1 MNRNELSETFDLARY
16 KQLVAGLVESKFYDE
31 TKAIGYSSDVV
42 LDASNIG
49 HFLDDRFRNILVI
62 RHKASISARVKLA
75 LDTFKLMAENN
86 IDSALIA
93 YVSMNDPNEWRFS
106 YVSISLDESKGK
118 IKRTFSNP
126 RRYSYVLG
134 KNAKTLTPYLH
145 LVQKGAVSSMEELQ
159 KRFSLEVVNK
169 DFYNSIA
176 LLYTKLVG
184 GQRKKGNSTVDF
196 PGLLKIHG
204 KASQSIEHQE
214 FAVRLIGRLVFC
226 WFLREKKSTTG
237 TSLIPDSVLS
247 AHAAN
252 NPMYYHKVLE
262 PLFFELL
269 NQKLISR
276 KEPFKKE
283 PFSSIPYLNGGL
295 FSPQKGA
302 NGDYY
307 EYSETTEG
315 GALGVVDVPDSWLQE
330 FTELLETYN
339 FTVDENTSQDVE
351 LSVDPEMLGRI
362 FENLLAEINPET
374 GESARKSTGSFYT
387 PREVV
392 EYMVDRSLVYFL
404 ANKTNIDEPE
414 LNALISYG
422 LEDDE
427 LHPRTQADNKA
438 IVDAL
443 SKLTILDPACGSGAY
458 PIGILQKVVYI
469 LQQVDPDAKY
479 WLEKQIGSVSPE
491 LRRHLEKQYE
501 AKNYDYLRKLGVIR
515 ESIFGVDIQAVATEI
530 ARLRCFLTLI
540 VEESV
545 DDNADNRG
553 IEALPNLDFKFVT
566 ANSLI
571 SLPEDKEK
579 PASEQQGMFE
589 DTGHIDELRRIRD
602 NYFGANPE
610 EKLSL
615 QAQFNSLQTDM
626 VIKNIDE
633 YKGAASKRYNALSR
647 WRPFE
652 HKMVDWFDAEWMF
665 GTKYFD
671 IVLANPPYLGEKGHA
686 DLFTKIRADGLS
698 DFYTRKVDLFYFFF
712 HHSLNLTKNK
722 GVISFITTNYYPT
735 ANGAKKLRK
744 DFYDRTTV
752 KELINFN
759 ELKIFESA
767 LGQHNMITILQKNNG
782 VGSYNTSVTVCKSK
796 GLVPA
801 NLLSEVLM
809 KKSST
814 AEYYESKKEELFDG
828 DQYYIRFHGSR
839 SNTSNIAAVLDKVA
853 LLGTPITSI
862 CNVNVGLYTGADK
875 VSANYIKK
883 YHLDA
888 EKGEGIFV
896 LTKDEYANLNLS
908 AEEKKICVP
917 FFKNSDINRY
927 YTKEEPDKY
936 LIDFS
941 FPNFVDYPIATYPNL
956 LNHLE
961 KYKIILENRES
972 NDNGL
977 RAVVKKGYWWLY
989 TKRKLDFSQEKIVA
1003 PQRSPR
1009 NTFGYN
1015 HISWHA
1021 SADVYFI
1028 TSKDSSL
1035 NLKYILGLLN
1045 SKLYYVWLY
1054 NRGKRKGE
1062 TLELYQTPLSEL
1074 PVKLTDEHTQTE
1086 MVELV
1091 DSILAIK
1098 KTNPDATITDIE
1110 QKIDQLVYRIFDL
1123 NSDEIN
1129 LVETNA

>member
-1 MNRNELSETFDLARY
+1 MDKDKLSNHFSNELFLEITSCLLGD
-16 KQLVAGLVESKFYDE
+16 GI
-31 TKAIGYSSDVV
+31 TKD
-42 LDASNIG
+42 
-49 HFLDDRFRNILVI
+49 HR
-62 RHKASISARVKLA
+62 SISVNSSFRYIQEINNLGNYKDLNLQLFIVRHNSNNDSRVGLSKELFRI
-75 LDTFKLMAENN
+75 LREYSLSN
-86 IDSALIA
+86 ALIA
-93 YVSMNDPNEWRFS
+93 TYSDVDRWRYSLLTSSLEVSS
-106 YVSISLDESKGK
+106 SGK
-118 IKRTFSNP
+118 VLRSFSNP
-126 RRYSYVLG
+126 SRHSYVLG
-134 KNAKTLTPYLH
+134 NNAKTLTPYLH
-145 LVQKGAVSSMEELQ
+145 LVQKGEVTSMEELR

-169 DFYNSIA
+169 DFYNSVA

-184 GQRKKGNSTVDF
+184 GKRKKGNSTVDF

-226 WFLREKKSTTG
+226 WFLREKKSATG

-247 AHAAN
+247 AQAAKN
-252 NPMYYHKVLE
+252 SMYYHKVLE

-283 PFSSIPYLNGGL
+283 PFSLIPYLNGGL
-295 FSPQKGA
+295 FSPQKGT

-307 EYSETTEG
+307 EYCEATEG
-315 GALGVVDVPDSWLQE
+315 GAHDVVDVPDSWLQE

-404 ANKTNIDEPE
+404 ANKTNIDEPK

-427 LHPRTQADNKA
+427 LHPRTETDNKA

-469 LQQVDPDAKY
+469 LQQIDPDAKY
-479 WLEKQIGSVSPE
+479 WLEKQISSVSPE

-566 ANSLI
+566 ANSLL
-571 SLPEDKEK
+571 SLPEDRDN
-579 PASEQQGMFE
+579 PSSEQIAWLE
-589 DTGHIDELRRIRD
+589 DTGHINELRRIRD

-652 HKMVDWFDAEWMF
+652 HKMVDWFDTEWMF
-665 GTKYFD
+665 GVKKFD
-671 IVLANPPYLGEKGHA
+671 IVIANPPYLAEKGHK
-686 DLFTKIRADGLS
+686 DLFRKIKEDGLEE
-698 DFYTRKVDLFYFFF
+698 FYVGKMDLFYFFF
-712 HHSLNLTKNK
+712 HHAINLAASS
-722 GVISFITTNYYPT
+722 GVVSFISTNYYPT
-735 ANGAKKLRK
+735 AGGASKLRK
-744 DFYDRTTV
+744 DFMQRTSI

-767 LGQHNMITILQKNNG
+767 LGQHNMVTILQKVHND
-782 VGSYNTSVTVCKSK
+782 NTQVKTLITRNK
-796 GLVPA
+796 GTA
-801 NLLSEVLM
+801 SASLLNEILYGQDKNTDYYSLGLDEVYDN
-809 KKSST
+809 S
-814 AEYYESKKEELFDG
+814 
-828 DQYYIRFHGSR
+828 YIRLQKNEVVSLLNRISR
-839 SNTSNIAAVLDKVA
+839 EYEPTIGTYCNI
-853 LLGTPITSI
+853 
-862 CNVNVGLYTGADK
+862 NQGLKTNADK
-875 VSANYIKK
+875 VTKK
-883 YHLDA
+883 HI
-888 EKGEGIFV
+888 EKNLTSIDDGTGIFV
-896 LTKDEYANLNLS
+896 LKDEELRNLDLPSN
-908 AEEKKICVP
+908 ETKYIFP
-917 FFKNSDINRY
+917 FYKNSDIKKYWTN
-927 YTKEEPDKY
+927 KEPYQHIIYIYND
-936 LIDFS
+936 
-941 FPNFVDYPIATYPNL
+941 NYPNDSD
-956 LNHLE
+956 
-961 KYKIILENRES
+961 KIIASHLSRFDAILS
-972 NDNGL
+972 S
-977 RAVVKKGYWWLY
+977 RAEVEPSGRIRQYAI
-989 TKRKLDFSQEKIVA
+989 TRPRSIEMFRGEKVIC
-1003 PQRSPR
+1003 PLWSKS
-1009 NTFGYN
+1009 NTFTYDDSDWFAATDVTYLTSKLNN
-1015 HISWHA
+1015 HIPMKLLLA
-1021 SADVYFI
+1021 I
-1028 TSKDSSL
+1028 
-1035 NLKYILGLLN
+1035 LN
-1045 SKLYYVWLY
+1045 SKFVYVWLAY
-1054 NRGKRKGE
+1054 KGKRKGE
-1062 TLELYQTPLSEL
+1062 LLELPPQPISEIPIPEVINNSQQILSA
-1074 PVKLTDEHTQTE
+1074 
-1086 MVELV
+1086 VEEVLSLKQL
-1091 DSILAIK
+1091 DKDNDTSAL
-1098 KTNPDATITDIE
+1098 E
-1110 QKIDQLVYRIFDL
+1110 SKIDHLVYGVYNL
-1123 NSDEIN
+1123 TKNEIE
-1129 LVETNA
+1129 LIEKNA

>member
-1 MNRNELSETFDLARY
+1 MNRNDLSEPFDLAKY
-16 KQLVAGLVESKFYDE
+16 KQLVAGLVESEFYDN
-31 TKAIGYSSDVV
+31 TKAIAYNSDVV

-145 LVQKGAVSSMEELQ
+145 LVQKGIVSSTEELQ

-226 WFLREKKSTTG
+226 WFLREKKSATG

-247 AHAAN
+247 AQAAKN
-252 NPMYYHKVLE
+252 TMYYHKVLE

-283 PFSSIPYLNGGL
+283 PFSLIPYLNGGL

-307 EYSETTEG
+307 EYSESTEG
-315 GALGVVDVPDSWLQE
+315 GALGVVDVPDSWLLE

-404 ANKTNIDEPE
+404 ANKTNIDEPK

-427 LHPRTQADNKA
+427 LHLRTEADNKA

-479 WLEKQIGSVSPE
+479 WLEKQIVNVSPE

-566 ANSLI
+566 SNSLI

-579 PASEQQGMFE
+579 PTSEQQGMFE

-665 GTKYFD
+665 GAKNFD
-671 IVLANPPYLGEKGHA
+671 IVIANPPYLGEKGHSE
-686 DLFTKIRADGLS
+686 LFRRIKADGLEK
-698 DFYTRKVDLFYFFF
+698 FYLGKMDLFYFFF
-712 HHSLNLTKNK
+712 HHAINLTNES
-722 GVISFITTNYYPT
+722 GVVSFITTNYYPT
-735 ANGAKKLRK
+735 ASGARKLRK
-744 DFYDRTTV
+744 DFYERTTV
-752 KELINFN
+752 RELINFN

-767 LGQHNMITILQKNNG
+767 LGQHNMITIL
-782 VGSYNTSVTVCKSK
+782 SK
-796 GLVPA
+796 GSADNDFTNIILCEA
-801 NLLSEVLM
+801 KGLASTSLLSKVLSR
-809 KKSST
+809 KSDKAKYISS
-814 AEYYESKKEELFDG
+814 SKASLFDG
-828 DQYYIRFHGSR
+828 KEYYIRFTSDGD
-839 SNTSNIAAVLDKVA
+839 SNNGVESLLNKIALQGKP
-853 LLGTPITSI
+853 LLSY
-862 CNVNVGLYTGADK
+862 CNVNQGVVSGADK
-875 VSANYIKK
+875 VSNSHINKFPDLGAS
-883 YHLDA
+883 
-888 EKGEGIFV
+888 KGDGIFV
-896 LTKDEYANLNLS
+896 INKGSLGSGRTIK
-908 AEEKKICVP
+908 P
-917 FFKNSDINRY
+917 WFKNSDVSRY
-927 YTKEEPDKY
+927 STSQYSDED
-936 LIDFS
+936 LIYARKQDADS
-941 FPNFVDYPIATYPNL
+941 IPEDIMR
-956 LNHLE
+956 HLT
-961 KYKIILENRES
+961 KYKTIIDASSS
-972 NDNGL
+972 NSPYL
-977 RAVVKKGYWWLY
+977 HRPRASIFEG
-989 TKRKLDFSQEKIVA
+989 SKIVA

-1015 HISWHA
+1015 EIPWYA

-1028 TSKDSSL
+1028 TAKDEQT

-1045 SKLYYVWLY
+1045 SKIYYVWLY

-1062 TLELYQTPLSEL
+1062 TLELYQTPLSEM
-1074 PVKLTDEHTQTE
+1074 PIKIVERSIQKEIVKLVDE
-1086 MVELV
+1086 
-1091 DSILAIK
+1091 ILTK
-1098 KTNPDATITDIE
+1098 KESDANPDTSEIE
-1110 QKIDQLVYRIFDL
+1110 SRIDRLVYEIYDL
-1123 NSDEIN
+1123 TPEEID
-1129 LVETNA
+1129 LVEKDA